1 MTQSDILLI
10 EDNPDDI
17 ELTRIAFTEAG
28 IEQRLVVVRD
38 GAEALDYLFARGAY
52 AGRNAREQPA
62 IVLLDLN
69 LPDTVGT
76 SGVEAIRQRFPR
88 VPVMVLSAAHD
99 RATIDRCLRAG
110 ASGFLAKT
118 ASGERLGT
126 AVRAVAGGGI
136 YVPRDAEGTP
146 ARASWAA
153 AHAGAPGGPRAE
165 ARDLGLTDR
174 QSDVLRLILRGL
186 PNKLIGRQ
194 LQLAEGTV
202 KVHVS
207 AVLRA
212 LGVRNRTQAVLA
224 ANRLGLKLPD

>member
-1 MTQSDILLI
+1 MGLRLLI
-10 EDNPDDI
+10 VDDHPLMRGGVLRQLAESEDAPGVEQAGCLADA
-17 ELTRIAFTEAG
+17 LRVLATSARID
-28 IEQRLVVVRD
+28 L
-38 GAEALDYLFARGAY
+38 
-52 AGRNAREQPA
+52 
-62 IVLLDLN
+62 VLLDLN

-76 SGVEAIRQRFPR
+76 SGVESIRLRFPR
-88 VPVMVLSAAHD
+88 VPVLVLSASHD

-110 ASGFLAKT
+110 ASGFVSKSAT
-118 ASGERLGT
+118 GERLGT

-136 YVPRDAEGTP
+136 YVPRDADGTP
-146 ARASWAA
+146 ARAAWGVPPS
-153 AHAGAPGGPRAE
+153 APPRGDV
-165 ARDLGLTDR
+165 RDLGLTDR
-174 QSDVLRLILRGL
+174 QSDVLKLILRGL

-224 ANRLGLKLPD
+224 ATRLGLKLPD

>member
-1 MTQSDILLI
+1 MSMRVLI
-10 EDNPDDI
+10 VDDHP
-17 ELTRIAFTEAG
+17 LVRGGVVGQLAEAGEPPG
-28 IEQRLVVVRD
+28 IEQAGCLAD
-38 GAEALDYLFARGAY
+38 ALRVLSTASRIDL
-52 AGRNAREQPA
+52 
-62 IVLLDLN
+62 VLLDLD

-76 SGVEAIRQRFPR
+76 SGVETIRQRFPR

-110 ASGFLAKT
+110 ASGFLSKS

-136 YVPRDAEGTP
+136 YVPRDTEGASP
-146 ARASWAA
+146 RASWGAA
-153 AHAGAPGGPRAE
+153 TSPVPAGVARA
-165 ARDLGLTDR
+165 ASLRDLGLTDR
-174 QSDVLRLILRGL
+174 QSDVLKLILRGL

-212 LGVRNRTQAVLA
+212 LNARNRTQAVLA
-224 ANRLGLKLPD
+224 VNRLGLKLPE

>member
-1 MTQSDILLI
+1 MADLRVLVV
-10 EDNPDDI
+10 DD
-17 ELTRIAFTEAG
+17 EPEVAAGHAAYVRRVPGFELVGTAGTVQTAVSVLTRQAVD
-28 IEQRLVVVRD
+28 L
-38 GAEALDYLFARGAY
+38 
-52 AGRNAREQPA
+52 
-62 IVLLDLN
+62 VLLDLN

>member
-1 MTQSDILLI
+1 MSVRVLI
-10 EDNPDDI
+10 VDDHP
-17 ELTRIAFTEAG
+17 LVRGGVVGQLAEAG
-28 IEQRLVVVRD
+28 EPPGVEQAGCLAD
-38 GAEALDYLFARGAY
+38 ALRVLSTTSRVDL
-52 AGRNAREQPA
+52 
-62 IVLLDLN
+62 VLLDLD

-76 SGVEAIRQRFPR
+76 SGVETIRQRFPR

-110 ASGFLAKT
+110 ASGFLSKT

-136 YVPRDAEGTP
+136 YVPRDADGTP
-146 ARASWAA
+146 PHAQWGTAGSTVPAGGTRAASL
-153 AHAGAPGGPRAE
+153 
-165 ARDLGLTDR
+165 RDLGLTDR

-212 LGVRNRTQAVLA
+212 LNARNRTQAVLA
-224 ANRLGLKLPD
+224 VNRLGLKLPE

>member
-1 MTQSDILLI
+1 MGMRVLIVDDHPLMRGGVVAQLL
-10 EDNPDDI
+10 ESGEPPAV
-17 ELTRIAFTEAG
+17 EQAG
-28 IEQRLVVVRD
+28 CLAD
-38 GAEALDYLFARGAY
+38 ALRVLSTI
-52 AGRNAREQPA
+52 GRVDL
-62 IVLLDLN
+62 VLLDLN

-76 SGVEAIRQRFPR
+76 AGVEAIRQRFPR

-110 ASGFLAKT
+110 ASGFLPKT
-118 ASGERLGT
+118 AIGERLGA
-126 AVRAVAGGGI
+126 AVRAVAGGGL
-136 YVPRDAEGTP
+136 YVPRDADGP
-146 ARASWAA
+146 PVRAGW
-153 AHAGAPGGPRAE
+153 GAPSWGPPRSD

-174 QSDVLRLILRGL
+174 QSDVLKLILRGL

-224 ANRLGLKLPD
+224 ASRLGLKLPE

>member
-1 MTQSDILLI
+1 MSVRVLI
-10 EDNPDDI
+10 VDDHP
-17 ELTRIAFTEAG
+17 LVRGGVVGQLAEAG
-28 IEQRLVVVRD
+28 ESPGVEQAGCLAD
-38 GAEALDYLFARGAY
+38 ALRVLSTTSRVDL
-52 AGRNAREQPA
+52 
-62 IVLLDLN
+62 VLLDLD

-76 SGVEAIRQRFPR
+76 SGVETIRQRFPR

-110 ASGFLAKT
+110 ASGFLSKT

-136 YVPRDAEGTP
+136 YVPRDADATP
-146 ARASWAA
+146 PRAPWGAA
-153 AHAGAPGGPRAE
+153 ASTGPAAGARPASL
-165 ARDLGLTDR
+165 RDLGLTDR

-212 LGVRNRTQAVLA
+212 LNARNRTQAVLA
-224 ANRLGLKLPD
+224 VNRLGLKLPE

>member
-1 MTQSDILLI
+1 MGMRVLI
-10 EDNPDDI
+10 VDDHP
-17 ELTRIAFTEAG
+17 LTRGGVIGQLADSVEPPGVEQAG
-28 IEQRLVVVRD
+28 CLAD
-38 GAEALDYLFARGAY
+38 ALRVLSTTARVDL
-52 AGRNAREQPA
+52 
-62 IVLLDLN
+62 VLLDLN

-76 SGVEAIRQRFPR
+76 SGVESIRQRFPR

-110 ASGFLAKT
+110 ASGFLPKT
-118 ASGERLGT
+118 ATGERLGT

-136 YVPRDAEGTP
+136 YVPRDADGMP
-146 ARASWAA
+146 ARAAW
-153 AHAGAPGGPRAE
+153 GAPASGASRGDL
-165 ARDLGLTDR
+165 RDLGLTER
-174 QSDVLRLILRGL
+174 QWDVLKLIVRGL

-212 LGVRNRTQAVLA
+212 LGARNRTQAVLA
-224 ANRLGLKLPD
+224 ASRLGLKLPD

>member
-1 MTQSDILLI
+1 MRVLI
-10 EDNPDDI
+10 VDDHPLMRGGVVGQLADTPG
-17 ELTRIAFTEAG
+17 EPPG
-28 IEQRLVVVRD
+28 IEQAGCLAD
-38 GAEALDYLFARGAY
+38 ALRVLSTT
-52 AGRNAREQPA
+52 GRVDV
-62 IVLLDLN
+62 VLLDLN

-136 YVPRDAEGTP
+136 YEPRDAEGPP
-146 ARASWAA
+146 APAPWAA